1 MVEHDLAKVGV
12 ASSNLVSR
20 SIFLLLTFLPLYA
33 STPLTILIKSNYCIN
48 DEIHLKASFFGYNDT
63 KETANIV
70 IIPKDRS
77 QFVVPSQHIL
87 SAFQDKNVTI
97 VDSSEGVVTFKR
109 HCHLMGKLGAIESA
123 FLQKFSELSP
133 EVVIEGKPI
142 ISVKASLPN
151 DFEHYIFDSV
161 SIAENMLR
169 KGNGSFVAN
178 FTVGNKRKKI
188 YFYYEMQAK
197 MAVFKAKRNLQSGK
211 ILQDDDFERVFIDI
225 DSLPSK
231 AIVGA
236 LSPNLIVKNYVKEGQ
251 IFSEYFFD
259 TRKDV
264 MKKESIKAFLSE
276 GSLVIELHVTPLDDA
291 NIGDIVKVKTEQGK
305 VLNAKILSEKEA
317 MILE

>member
-1 MVEHDLAKVGV
+1 M
-12 ASSNLVSR
+12 N
-20 SIFLLLTFLPLYA
+20 A
-33 STPLTILIKSNYCIN
+33 STSSTILIKSNYCIN